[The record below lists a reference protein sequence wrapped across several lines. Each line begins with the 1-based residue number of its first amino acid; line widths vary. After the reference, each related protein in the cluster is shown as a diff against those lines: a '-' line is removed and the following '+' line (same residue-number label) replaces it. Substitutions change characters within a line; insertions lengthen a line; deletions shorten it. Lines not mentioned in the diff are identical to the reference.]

1 MTLEFVDEVNEYG
14 DQVVRLF
21 DFNKEQAIQFRD
33 ALQKNVLDEGKS
45 LDLSTLDF
53 IQCGKFKLILH
64 LSEEDA
70 GIMTQDQLL
79 FFCDLTREG
88 YQNMIRLIE
97 PFCIKEKRAMQLLYD
112 LDNEIDFQF
121 APYGISEREPDI
133 D

>member
-14 DQVVRLF
+14 DQMVRLF
-21 DFNKEQAIQFRD
+21 NFNKEHAIQFRD
-33 ALQKNVLDEGKS
+33 AIQKKLLNEGKS

-64 LSEEDA
+64 LSDEDV
-70 GIMTQDQLL
+70 GIITQDQQL

-88 YQNMIRLIE
+88 YQHMIRLIE
-97 PFCIKEKRAMQLLYD
+97 PFCVKDKRAMQLLYD
-112 LDNEIDFQF
+112 LDTEIDFQF
-121 APYGISEREPDI
+121 APYGISEREPDM